1 MSLLGKIF
9 KSEDNNKN
17 IFVQIASYRDPE
29 VVPTVRDLLSNSNNP
44 KNLRICIVNQFSD
57 EDNFNLDEFRND
69 SRFNIIDIP
78 YHTSKGVCWARN
90 LLNQNYSGEKYTLQ
104 IDSHHR
110 FIKGWDTE
118 LIDMLE
124 GLVSDHV
131 KKPLLTAY
139 VPSYNPTNDP
149 DERVQVP
156 WQLNFDKFIPE
167 GAVFTLPAEMANR
180 SVPRRT
186 QFFSGHFVFTFGEF
200 CKEVPYDPNLYFHGE
215 EITMAVRAFTN
226 GYDMFSP
233 HKVILWHEYT
243 REGRVKQWDDDTEW
257 HLKNDFSHDR
267 VRKILGIDGKV
278 CSPCMQKSF
287 GIYYLGKER
296 SKSDY
301 EQFAG
306 LHFETRGAT
315 YNTLNYHEPSIVKV
329 KHYYK
334 QFYQTQQWKIKMH
347 KDVLQGHLEFDF
359 WAIILLDDQGV
370 EIHRQDID
378 SSTIELILSDKNEI
392 LDLNG
397 QYQGRPW
404 SKWVVWPHKGEWL
417 NKIEGIKI

>member
-1 MSLLGKIF
+1 MSLLGQVFSKNT
-9 KSEDNNKN
+9 KS

-29 VVPTVRDLLSNSNNP
+29 LVPTVKDLFANADHPLD
-44 KNLRICIVNQFSD
+44 LRVVIAWQHSPEENID
-57 EDNFNLDEFRND
+57 E
-69 SRFNIIDIP
+69 IIDIP
-78 YHTSKGVCWARN
+78 GVEVIDIPHHTSKGVCWARN

-118 LIDMLE
+118 LINMLE
-124 GLVSDHV
+124 GLASDHI

-167 GAVFTLPAEMANR
+167 GAVFTLPAEMTNR

-186 QFFSGHFVFTFGEF
+186 QFFSGHFVFTFGKF

-215 EITMAVRAFTN
+215 EITMAARAFTN

-243 REGRVKQWDDDTEW
+243 REGRVKQWDDDKEW

-278 CSPCMQKSF
+278 CSPCMQKSM
-287 GIYYLGKER
+287 GVYYLGKER
-296 SKSDY
+296 SINDY

-306 LHFETRGAT
+306 LHFATRGT
-315 YNTLNYHEPSIVKV
+315 TNDTLNYIEPELTKT

-334 QFYQTQQWKIKMH
+334 QFYQTQHWNIMFH
-347 KDVLQGHLEFDF
+347 KRILQDHVDFDF
-359 WAIILLDDQGV
+359 WAIILLDDQNV
-370 EIHRQDID
+370 EIHRTDLDPQ
-378 SSTIELILSDKNEI
+378 TINSILSDKNEI
-392 LDLNG
+392 LNLNG
-397 QYQGRPW
+397 QYQGREW
-404 SKWVVWPHKGEWL
+404 SRWVVWPHKDQWL
-417 NKIEGIKI
+417 NKIEGIKA